1 MKYAILAAML
11 SLAATA
17 VIAEG
22 DPIAAR
28 QALMKAQ
35 AAQAVV
41 GVRMLREREPFEPAK
56 AAAVY
61 AALLATTQKFGALFP
76 DNSKT
81 GDTKASPKIWE
92 DRKGFEAALAK
103 FSQERPTRARSRRST
118 SFAPASTPWPRI
130 ARAATR
136 PIACPDPGIIGV
148 VAALG
153 DGAGRTR

>member
-1 MKYAILAAML
+1 MKYAILAAVL

-35 AAQAVV
+35 GEQAVV

-76 DNSKT
+76 DSSKI

-103 FSQERPTRARSRRST
+103 FSQDVEANKGKIKTLDEFRAG
-118 SFAPASTPWPRI
+118 FNA
-130 ARAATR
+130 
-136 PIACPDPGIIGV
+136 
-148 VAALG
+148 VAANCQNCHEAYRLP
-153 DGAGRTR
+153 